1 MTKPPVTP
9 VSGRKASVEAM
20 FNDIAP
26 RYDFLNHFL
35 SAGVDRRWR
44 KALINK
50 LSQNPHDYILD
61 VATGTG
67 DLAIA
72 ASGLN
77 PAKITGIDI
86 AGEMLAIGRQK
97 IRKKGLEGMIS
108 FEKGD
113 SENIPF
119 NEQSFDAAMVA
130 FGVRNFENLPKGLSE
145 MFRVLKPGG
154 AVYIL
159 EFSTPTAFPVRQLY
173 RFYFRHILPL
183 LGRMVSKNPSAYTY
197 LPETVY
203 LFPQGEEFLGIMKSV
218 GFRDI
223 TSKRLSLG
231 IASIYTG
238 FRK

>member
-9 VSGRKASVEAM
+9 STGKKASVEAM

-35 SAGVDRRWR
+35 SAGIDRSWR
-44 KALINK
+44 KALIKK
-50 LSQNPHDYILD
+50 LSQNPHDQILD

-72 ASGLN
+72 ASGLH
-77 PAKITGIDI
+77 PVKITGIDI
-86 AGEMLAIGRQK
+86 AGEMLVIGREK
-97 IRKKGLEGMIS
+97 IRKLGLDGMITL
-108 FEKGD
+108 EKGD

-119 NEQSFDAAMVA
+119 DEQSFDAAMVA
-130 FGVRNFENLPKGLSE
+130 FGVRNFENLTKGLSE
-145 MFRVLKPGG
+145 MFRILKPGG
-154 AVYIL
+154 GVYIL
-159 EFSTPTAFPVRQLY
+159 EFSTPSDFPVKQLY
-173 RFYFRHILPL
+173 GFYFRYILPF
-183 LGRMVSKNPSAYTY
+183 LGRIVSKNHSAYTY

-203 LFPQGEEFLGIMKSV
+203 LFPQGVQFQDIMKSV
-218 GFRDI
+218 GF
-223 TSKRLSLG
+223 TNVSAKRLSLG